1 MLFLSGCRSKFS
13 PRHHAVHVWH
23 TAGLGGSHGVSHIY
37 REGLERMFKSNS
49 QLLALETFRKLHW
62 VIQMMSQKKCRMFV
76 PVGFGSVFW
85 WWFCINCRIFHPRPN
100 LRALGGLVGSG
111 WNCYE
116 SLRRPLALCLLRLLQ
131 TMAAVGAPNQMADEE
146 SLSWVVFNPIF
157 WRFGSQCDCLISR
170 HMDSGR
176 LVLMCQ
182 SWGNYVCQRWHERYL

>member
-23 TAGLGGSHGVSHIY
+23 TAGLGGCHGVSHIY

-49 QLLALETFRKLHW
+49 HLLGTGRHFVKLHW
-62 VIQMMSQKKCRMFV
+62 VIQNDESKKMQDVSSNRRWLCFFDDDFI
-76 PVGFGSVFW
+76 PPIAGSSILVCSSVLLEG
-85 WWFCINCRIFHPRPN
+85 WF
-100 LRALGGLVGSG
+100 GSG

-131 TMAAVGAPNQMADEE
+131 TMAAVGAPNQMVDEE

-157 WRFGSQCDCLISR
+157 LELWITMCLLDFKA
-170 HMDSGR
+170 HGF
-176 LVLMCQ
+176 
-182 SWGNYVCQRWHERYL
+182 W